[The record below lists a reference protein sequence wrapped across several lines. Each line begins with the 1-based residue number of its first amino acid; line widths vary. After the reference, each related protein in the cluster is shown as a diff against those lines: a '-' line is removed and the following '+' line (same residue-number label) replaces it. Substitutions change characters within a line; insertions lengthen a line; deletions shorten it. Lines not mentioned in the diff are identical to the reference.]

1 MLFLVTNEAIDPG
14 PLLPVESVPRYLE
27 SAILPSLEM
36 LAQWEE
42 EGKIKGGGVFLGE
55 RAGAFLLDAAS
66 IEEADQLLSS
76 LPFWGLQKWQVKAL
90 RSHSSTIERAR
101 ASLDR
106 VKSVL
111 RR

>member
-1 MLFLVTNEAIDPG
+1 MLFLVTNEAIEPG
-14 PLLPVESVPRYLE
+14 PLLPLEDVPGYLE
-27 SAILPSLEM
+27 GAILPSLEV

-55 RAGAFLLDAAS
+55 RAGAFLLHAS
-66 IEEADQLLSS
+66 STEDADQALSS

-90 RSHSSTIERAR
+90 RSHSSAIERAR

-111 RR
+111 RG